1 MNTPILN
8 NKRDQNIKYI
18 IILSSLINTSA
29 LLLSSVI
36 LYKINTIITFNHDI
50 TNILNITY

>member
-1 MNTPILN
+1 MNTPIL

-29 LLLSSVI
+29 LLLSGVI